1 MAKNQDLELFKD
13 GKRVDGRGPEDFR
26 PISMEVGVLKR
37 ADGSAMVE
45 VGNTRALS
53 AVFGPKELHP
63 QHRQN
68 PEKAVLD
75 VRYNMAPFAVEDR
88 KRPGPSR
95 RSKEIGL
102 VGKRALEP
110 VVNLEE
116 FPNTVIDVQI
126 EILEAN
132 ASTRV
137 TGLTAASLALADA
150 GIPMKGMVAACAV
163 GKLEDTMVL
172 DVAGKED
179 ASGKADIPVAMITPG
194 DKITL
199 LQFDGDITRDDLETG
214 LKLAKQGCKILHEKQ
229 KETLKQKYGRGD

>member
-1 MAKNQDLELFKD
+1 MAKDQDLELFKD
-13 GKRVDGRGPEDFR
+13 GKRIDGRGPEEFR
-26 PISMEVGVLKR
+26 PISMDVGVLKR
-37 ADGSAMVE
+37 ADGSATVE
-45 VGNTRALS
+45 LGDTRALS

-63 QHRQN
+63 KHRQN

-75 VRYNMAPFAVEDR
+75 ARYNMAPFAVEDR

-102 VGKRALEP
+102 VGKRSLEP
-110 VVNLEE
+110 VVRLEK

-137 TGLTAASLALADA
+137 TGLTAASLALANA
-150 GIPMKGMVAACAV
+150 GIPMKGMVSACAV
-163 GKLEDTMVL
+163 GKLEDIMVL

-179 ASGKADIPVAMITPG
+179 ASGKADIPVAMMTPG
-194 DKITL
+194 EKITL
-199 LQFDGDITRDDLETG
+199 LQFDGDIARQDLERG
-214 LKLAKQGCKILHEKQ
+214 LELAKKGCRILHEKQ
-229 KETLKQKYGRGD
+229 KETLKQKYGTGE